1 MGNAINE
8 VKEIADLVID
18 SNNEDGIAAYLATVM
33 L

>member
-8 VKEIADLVID
+8 VKEIADLVFG